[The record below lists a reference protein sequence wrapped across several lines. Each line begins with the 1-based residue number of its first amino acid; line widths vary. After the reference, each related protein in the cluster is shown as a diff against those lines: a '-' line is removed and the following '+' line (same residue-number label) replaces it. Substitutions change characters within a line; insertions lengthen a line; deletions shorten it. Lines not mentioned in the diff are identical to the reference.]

1 MSEVNEYLNRIGKE
15 PLLTAE
21 EEIVL
26 GRQVQEAQRILELD
40 LAELSLQ
47 QRKTLRLGEKAKQRM
62 VQANLRLCFS
72 IAKSCANKRHSLTI
86 LDLAQEGAIGLQ
98 RAVERFDPT
107 RGYKFSTYAHWWI
120 RQSITR
126 AIGEKDR
133 LIRLSHHAT
142 NNVNKLRKAAT
153 AAMKTGE
160 SVSLREIASELGIS
174 YEYAELAITT
184 NCVSLD
190 SLVDYRGENPTPLV
204 DLIADDR
211 REEVDDPQLEYLPSC
226 IRKLNDLD
234 RKVIEMK
241 YLRQMHHNDV
251 AKELSC
257 NTEKVAKISRSAI
270 DKLRRLINRET
281 VLEQQEIAI

>member
-26 GRQVQEAQRILELD
+26 GRQVQEAQRILGLNP
-40 LAELSLQ
+40 AELSLQ
-47 QRKTLRLGEKAKQRM
+47 QKRILRLGEKAKQRM

-86 LDLAQEGAIGLQ
+86 LDLAQEGAIGLH
-98 RAVERFDPT
+98 RAVEKFDPT

-126 AIGEKDR
+126 AISEKDR
-133 LIRLSHHAT
+133 LIKLSHHGT
-142 NNVNKLRKAAT
+142 NNVNKLRKATA

-160 SVSLREIASELGIS
+160 SVSLRDIASEIGVR
-174 YEYAELAITT
+174 YEYVELAINTT
-184 NCVSLD
+184 CVSLD
-190 SLVDYRGENPTPLV
+190 SLVDYRGENPTPLI
-204 DLIADDR
+204 DLLADNKY
-211 REEVDDPQLEYLPSC
+211 EEIDDPQLESLPRC
-226 IRKLNDLD
+226 ISKLNDLD
-234 RKVIEMK
+234 KKVIEMK

-251 AKELSC
+251 AKELGC
-257 NTEKVAKISRSAI
+257 NTEKVSRISKSAI
-270 DKLRRLINRET
+270 DKLRRLINRQV